1 MRNQYKN
8 KMNEL
13 RIILSA
19 GILAVAALAA
29 YGYHATWMIELSG
42 ISNPDEKGS
51 VIGFFIFVNAI
62 FGPFIYAGIGYV
74 LYIMFCYYREAYRI
88 KKASRTK
95 VQPTDVNLELRKKYP
110 FVSDEINK
118 YTIYMPETIKNF
130 ASLNKIRM
138 NEFVRKCRG

>member
-1 MRNQYKN
+1 MRNRYN
-8 KMNEL
+8 SKMKEMCS
-13 RIILSA
+13 ILF
-19 GILAVAALAA
+19 GVVLAVAFVVA
-29 YGYHATWMIELSG
+29 YGYHASWMIELSG
-42 ISNPDEKGS
+42 VSNPDNKGS
-51 VIGFFIFVNAI
+51 VIAFFIFVNAI
-62 FGPFIYAGIGYV
+62 FGPFIYAGIGYI
-74 LYIMFCYYREAYRI
+74 LYIVFCYYREAYRI

-118 YTIYMPETIKNF
+118 HTIYMPETIKNF